1 MQPLCACGLSCKN
14 FKEKNLPARN
24 EMSSPMGGLYAVC
37 EVPRFDCPS
46 LEAELDVPC
55 SQPVQDLRACCS
67 REPPGYSH
75 ELPGPCCQVVPLS
88 ATILAAA
95 VAQSVCRIDS
105 FLRCLAFAKATSL
118 RSLSDHGQCLI
129 APQYWASYLRPV
141 GAVKGIPL
149 FLA

>member
-1 MQPLCACGLSCKN
+1 ML
-14 FKEKNLPARN
+14 LPRAAWI
-24 EMSSPMGGLYAVC
+24 L
-37 EVPRFDCPS
+37 PRAAWT
-46 LEAELDVPC
+46 L
-55 SQPVQDLRACCS
+55 
-67 REPPGYSH
+67 
-75 ELPGPCCQVVPLS
+75 LPGGACLS

-118 RSLSDHGQCLI
+118 RSLPDHGQCLI
-129 APQYWASYLRPV
+129 APQYWANYLRPV